1 MSALVPCPKCGQQFD
16 PRVQSSFC
24 GKTIRHYPVTGISEW
39 QPPMVALPDKPK
51 QRAPFQSDFMMLWD
65 ERQGGA

>member
-1 MSALVPCPKCGQQFD
+1 
-16 PRVQSSFC
+16 
-24 GKTIRHYPVTGISEW
+24 
-39 QPPMVALPDKPK
+39 MVALPDKPK